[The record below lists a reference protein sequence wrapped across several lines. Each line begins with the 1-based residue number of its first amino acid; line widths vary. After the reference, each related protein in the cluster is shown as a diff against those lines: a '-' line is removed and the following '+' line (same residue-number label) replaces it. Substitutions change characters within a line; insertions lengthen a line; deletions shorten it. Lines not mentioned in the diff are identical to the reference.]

1 MFVADRSR
9 PARRDEWRSALNF
22 SLAFIERPIATILLS
37 VGLFLAG
44 AVAYRFM
51 PVAALPNV
59 EFPTIHVTASRP
71 GADPSTM
78 AATVAAPLERRLGEI
93 PGVIELTSTS
103 SLGTSSI
110 SIQFDIGRKI
120 DSAAR
125 DVQAALNATVADL
138 PGDLPSLPSF
148 RKANPNG
155 APILILALSSD
166 TLPPSA
172 LYDVADTVLAQRIS
186 QVDGVAEATVSGA
199 EQPALRVRVNPVA
212 IATMGL
218 SMEDV
223 RLAIVNANAAGPLG
237 VFDSE
242 GVAQT
247 IATNAQMRDPR
258 DYRNIVV
265 KSQNG
270 AE

>member
-1 MFVADRSR
+1 MNV
-9 PARRDEWRSALNF
+9 
-22 SLAFIERPIATILLS
+22 SLPFIERPIATTLLS
-37 VGLFLAG
+37 IGVFLIG
-44 AVAYRFM
+44 AIAYNFL

-71 GADPSTM
+71 GADPATM

-93 PGVIELTSTS
+93 PGVVELTSSS

-125 DVQAALNATVADL
+125 DVQAALNAAVADL

-155 APILILALSSD
+155 APILILALTSD

-172 LYDVADTVLAQRIS
+172 VYDIADTVLAQRIS
-186 QVDGVAEATVSGA
+186 QVDGVAQATVSGA
-199 EQPALRVRVNPVA
+199 EQPAVRVRVNPVA

-223 RLAIVNANAAGPLG
+223 RLAIVNANAA
-237 VFDSE
+237 
-242 GVAQT
+242 
-247 IATNAQMRDPR
+247 
-258 DYRNIVV
+258 
-265 KSQNG
+265 
-270 AE
+270 

>member
-1 MFVADRSR
+1 MGRSPRSFR
-9 PARRDEWRSALNF
+9 PAPSNGREGRNALNF
-22 SLAFIERPIATILLS
+22 SLPFIERPIATILLS
-37 VGLFLAG
+37 VGLFLVG
-44 AVAYRFM
+44 AVAYRFL

-59 EFPTIHVTASRP
+59 EFPTIHVSASRP

-125 DVQAALNATVADL
+125 DVQAALNAAVADL

-155 APILILALSSD
+155 APIIIFALSSD
-166 TLPPSA
+166 TLSA
-172 LYDVADTVLAQRIS
+172 SAIYDIADTVVAQRLS
-186 QVDGVAEATVSGA
+186 Q
-199 EQPALRVRVNPVA
+199 
-212 IATMGL
+212 
-218 SMEDV
+218 
-223 RLAIVNANAAGPLG
+223 
-237 VFDSE
+237 
-242 GVAQT
+242 
-247 IATNAQMRDPR
+247 
-258 DYRNIVV
+258 
-265 KSQNG
+265 
-270 AE
+270 

>member
-1 MFVADRSR
+1 
-9 PARRDEWRSALNF
+9 
-22 SLAFIERPIATILLS
+22 
-37 VGLFLAG
+37 
-44 AVAYRFM
+44 M
-51 PVAALPNV
+51 PVAALPNM
-59 EFPTIHVTASRP
+59 EFPTIHVNASRP

-78 AATVAAPLERRLGEI
+78 AATVAAPLERRLGAI

-103 SLGTSSI
+103 TLGTSSI
-110 SIQFDIGRKI
+110 SIEFELGRKI

-125 DVQAALNATVADL
+125 DVQAALNAAVADL

-172 LYDVADTVLAQRIS
+172 IYDVADTVLAQRIS
-186 QVDGVAEATVSGA
+186 QVDGVAEATVNGA
-199 EQPALRVRVNPVA
+199 EQPAVRVRVNPVA
-212 IATMGL
+212 IATIGL

-258 DYRNIVV
+258 DYRGIIV
-265 KSQNG
+265 
-270 AE
+270 